1 MLYRQRKFK
10 ILVASF
16 PNSELTIF
24 LNKILF
30 SLLRLAQSSFL
41 CPTTGFLF
49 NVAIFFLTAK

>member
-41 CPTTGFLF
+41 CPTTGFFF
-49 NVAIFFLTAK
+49 NEAIFFPNS